1 MNKDKPASIAYVTRI
16 NKKGAFNIM
25 LDIIFGLIGI
35 IFLAAA
41 VIKTDVLLIS
51 AIVIFLLIYY
61 SFSILK
67 NRYES
72 RKIKRIKNFL
82 DNFLTKEKDIRKRIT
97 DANFYGLEPKINE
110 LFDSFYSIIGSALEI
125 INIVAVDAKLESSS
139 MEKISKENESLASQ
153 IASISSAIDEISSS
167 HKEMTKSSKIA
178 KESSIL
184 SVKRA
189 KDGNE
194 MIENIIEEIKIV
206 SSSIENLQDT
216 MSSLNNRSKEI
227 GEVISLI
234 SDIADQ
240 TNLLALNAAIE
251 AARAGEQG
259 RGFAVVAD
267 EVRKLAERTSKSTS
281 DTRQIIERLQEETA
295 KTINAIKDSV
305 ENVKNVTGETKQAE
319 EFFQKII
326 EAAADEKSSMD
337 IISSSAEQ
345 LQIAV
350 SDVEK
355 NLSIVQKVS
364 GETTKMT
371 KKSQNISQSL
381 SSLSHSLKKELS
393 SLKLDLFG
401 IVPLES
407 AVIMKKKFEPLIKYL
422 NKSLNAKFVS
432 FVAESYE
439 DSIEEIGSGIVQLA
453 YMTPST
459 FLAAKNKY
467 GVIPLVYAVKNGS
480 PTYKSAIVVSK
491 NSAINSIK
499 DLKNKK
505 IAFGS
510 KMSTGSTLV
519 PTAML
524 KRSGI
529 ELNDLALVE
538 YLGSHDAVA
547 GGVIEGDFDAGG
559 LMDSAYEEFK
569 DSLRVLEYSTPIPQF
584 PICVSPKIDPDLL
597 NKIKDVFLKADKDK
611 LTAID
616 PGYTAFT
623 AVTAADFDEI
633 KKLLGL

>member
-1 MNKDKPASIAYVTRI
+1 MNKDKSSSIAYVTRI
-16 NKKGAFNIM
+16 NKKGIFNIT

-61 SFSILK
+61 SVSILK

-72 RKIKRIKNFL
+72 RKIKRIKLFL

-110 LFDSFYSIIGSALEI
+110 LFDSFYDIIGSALEI
-125 INIVAVDAKLESSS
+125 INIVAVDAQLESSS

-167 HKEMTKSSKIA
+167 HKEMTKSSKTA

-184 SVKRA
+184 AVKRA

-206 SSSIENLQDT
+206 SKSIENLQDT

-281 DTRQIIERLQEETA
+281 DTRQIIERLQEETS

-305 ENVKNVTGETKQAE
+305 ENVKNVSDETKQAE

-326 EAAADEKSSMD
+326 DAANDEKSSMD

-422 NKSLNAKFVS
+422 NKSLDAKFIS

-439 DSIEEIGSGIVQLA
+439 DSIEEIGGGVVQLA

-467 GVIPLVYAVKNGS
+467 GVIPLVYAIKNGS

-491 NSAINSIK
+491 NSTINSIK
-499 DLKNKK
+499 DLKGKR

-524 KRSGI
+524 KKDGI
-529 ELNDLALVE
+529 ELKDLALVE

-547 GGVIEGDFDAGG
+547 NGVIQGDFDAGG
-559 LMDSAYEEFK
+559 LMDSVCVEFK
-569 DSLRVLEYSTPIPQF
+569 DSLKVLEYSTPIPQF
-584 PICVSPKIDPDLL
+584 PICVNPKIDRGLL
-597 NKIKDVFLKADKDK
+597 NKIKDVLLKADKDT

-623 AVTAADFDEI
+623 AAAAGDFDEI

>member
-16 NKKGAFNIM
+16 NKKGVFNIM

-35 IFLAAA
+35 IFLTAA

-194 MIENIIEEIKIV
+194 MIENIIGEIKIV

-305 ENVKNVTGETKQAE
+305 ENVKNVTDETKQAE

-422 NKSLNAKFVS
+422 NKSLNAKFTS

-467 GVIPLVYAVKNGS
+467 GVIPLVYAIKNGS
-480 PTYKSAIVVSK
+480 PSYKSAIVVSK
-491 NSAINSIK
+491 NSTINSIK

-547 GGVIEGDFDAGG
+547 NGVIEGDFDAGG

-584 PICVSPKIDPDLL
+584 PICVSPKIDPYLL

-623 AVTAADFDEI
+623 AVTAGDFDEI
-633 KKLLGL
+633 KKLLRL

>member
-1 MNKDKPASIAYVTRI
+1 MNKDKYASKSRSAHVGNKVNI
-16 NKKGAFNIM
+16 NII
-25 LDIIFGLIGI
+25 LDIIFGLISI
-35 IFLAAA
+35 IFLVAA
-41 VIKTDVLLIS
+41 VIKTNILLIS
-51 AIVIFLLIYY
+51 AIIIFALIYY
-61 SFSILK
+61 IFSILK
-67 NRYES
+67 NRS
-72 RKIKRIKNFL
+72 TGRKAKQLKIFL
-82 DNFLTKEKDIRKRIT
+82 ENFLTKERDIRKRIA
-97 DANFYGLEPKINE
+97 DDNFYDLESKINE
-110 LFDSFYSIIGSALEI
+110 LFDSFYNIIKSALEI
-125 INIVAVDAKLESSS
+125 TNIVAVDAKLESSS
-139 MEKISKENESLASQ
+139 MEKISKENESLAGQ
-153 IASISSAIDEISSS
+153 IASISSAMDEISMS

-178 KESSIL
+178 KESSVL

-194 MIENIIEEIKIV
+194 MIENIIQEIKIV

-216 MSSLNNRSKEI
+216 MSNLDKRSREI

-267 EVRKLAERTSKSTS
+267 EVRKLAERTGKSTS
-281 DTRQIIERLQEETA
+281 DTRRIIERLQEETS
-295 KTINAIKDSV
+295 KTVNAIKESV
-305 ENVKNVTGETKQAE
+305 ENVQNIVEETKRAE

-326 EAAADEKSSMD
+326 QAATDEESNMN
-337 IISSSAEQ
+337 IILSSAEQ
-345 LQIAV
+345 LQIGV

-355 NLSIVQKVS
+355 NLLVVQKVS
-364 GETTKMT
+364 SETTKMT
-371 KKSQNISQSL
+371 KRSQTISQSL
-381 SSLSHSLKKELS
+381 SSLSHSLKVELS

-422 NKSLNAKFVS
+422 NKSLNTKFAS

-439 DSIEEIGSGIVQLA
+439 DSIEEIGSGVVQLA

-467 GVIPLVYAVKNGS
+467 GVIPLVYAIKNGS
-480 PTYKSAIVVSK
+480 PTYKSAIVVAK
-491 NSAINSIK
+491 NSQVNSIK
-499 DLKNKK
+499 DLKDKK

-524 KRSGI
+524 KKNGI
-529 ELNDLALVE
+529 ELKDLALVE
-538 YLGSHDAVA
+538 YLGSHDTVA
-547 GGVIEGDFDAGG
+547 KGVIEGDFDAGG
-559 LMDSAYEEFK
+559 LMDSTYEEFK
-569 DSLRVLEYSTPIPQF
+569 DSLKVLEYSAPIPQF
-584 PICVSPKIDPDLL
+584 PICVSPKIDLDLL
-597 NKIKDVFLKADKDK
+597 DKIKDVFLKADKDK
-611 LTAID
+611 LTPID
-616 PGYTAFT
+616 PGYTAFAIAT
-623 AVTAADFDEI
+623 ADDFNEI